1 MTFAIIAPA
10 IITGAFTGRMKF
22 SAMIIFSV
30 AWMLLIYAPIAQW
43 IWGGGFLDRL
53 GVLDFAG
60 GAVVHINAGVA
71 GLVAAV
77 VIGRGFEHGK
87 TVPVPH
93 NLLICVIGA
102 SLLWVG
108 WFGFNGGSALAANAQ
123 AGMAILS
130 TQVAAA
136 AGLLSWMTVEWI
148 RRGKP
153 SLQGNISGAV
163 SGLVA
168 ITSASGYVG
177 PVSAFVI
184 GALGG
189 LACYWACKSL
199 KRMGNYDDSL
209 DAFGIHGLGGIV
221 GALLTGV
228 FAVETIG
235 GTSGLLEGNA
245 RQVPLQAFGV
255 FVTICCCATVTYL
268 ILKVIQKTIGLRVD
282 IDTEMD
288 GLDIK
293 LHGERSEEP

>member
-1 MTFAIIAPA
+1 M
-10 IITGAFTGRMKF
+10 
-22 SAMIIFSV
+22 
-30 AWMLLIYAPIAQW
+30 
-43 IWGGGFLDRL
+43 
-53 GVLDFAG
+53 
-60 GAVVHINAGVA
+60 
-71 GLVAAV
+71 
-77 VIGRGFEHGK
+77 
-87 TVPVPH
+87 PVPH

-163 SGLVA
+163 SAWSRLPLPAATLV
-168 ITSASGYVG
+168 
-177 PVSAFVI
+177 PFSAFVI

-209 DAFGIHGLGGIV
+209 DAFGIHGLGGSS
-221 GALLTGV
+221 AP
-228 FAVETIG
+228 F
-235 GTSGLLEGNA
+235 
-245 RQVPLQAFGV
+245 
-255 FVTICCCATVTYL
+255 
-268 ILKVIQKTIGLRVD
+268 
-282 IDTEMD
+282 
-288 GLDIK
+288 
-293 LHGERSEEP
+293 

>member
-10 IITGAFTGRMKF
+10 IITGAFAGRIKF
-22 SAMIIFSV
+22 SAMIVFSIV
-30 AWMLLIYAPIAQW
+30 WTLLVYAPVVHW
-43 IWGGGFLDRL
+43 IWGGGFLDKL

-60 GAVVHINAGVA
+60 GTVVHINAGVA

-77 VIGRGFEHGK
+77 VIGRGVK
-87 TVPVPH
+87 TAQLPN
-93 NLLICVIGA
+93 NLPLSVIGA

-136 AGLLSWMTVEWI
+136 AGVLSWMTVEWI

-168 ITSASGYVG
+168 ITPACGYVG

-189 LACYWACKSL
+189 LACYWACTSL
-199 KRMGNYDDSL
+199 KRLGNYDDSL

-235 GTSGLLEGNA
+235 GVPGLLEGNA
-245 RQVPLQAFGV
+245 RQVMVQAIGV
-255 FVTICCCATVTYL
+255 FATICYCAAVTFL
-268 ILKVIQKTIGLRVD
+268 ILKIIQKTIGLRVD
-282 IDTEMD
+282 IDTEVE

-293 LHGERSEEP
+293 LHGERAEEP